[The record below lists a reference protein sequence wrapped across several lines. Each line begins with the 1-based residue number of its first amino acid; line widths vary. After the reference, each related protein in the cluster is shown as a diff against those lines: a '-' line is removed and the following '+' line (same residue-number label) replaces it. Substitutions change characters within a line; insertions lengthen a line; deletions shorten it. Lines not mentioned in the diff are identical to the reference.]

1 MSTTTPTWA
10 DYVSVVASAT
20 LARGSTAR
28 GTLDL
33 SAKFG
38 AWLLLRIGRQGTTAL
53 TNGVDILV
61 RRILNNSGTEITH
74 PGSVA
79 GLNSGFTAAL
89 STTCATSDS
98 ASGQPVL
105 NVASSTSFVAGDL
118 ILIGGGTARE
128 EWKRVSKVAAGVLTL
143 DSNLEFTHTTAQAD
157 TVRSQAF
164 CPPPVWMPGGSRYE
178 VIFDY
183 GDDTAGESVTVE
195 ARAQRYENDST
206 A

>member
-1 MSTTTPTWA
+1 MSTTTPSWT
-10 DYVSVVASAT
+10 DYVNVIASAT
-20 LARGSTAR
+20 LARGSTTR

-38 AWLLLRIGRQGTTAL
+38 AWLLARVGRQGTTAL
-53 TNGVDILV
+53 TNGVDILI
-61 RRILNNSGTEITH
+61 RMMLNTTVTH
-74 PGSVA
+74 PGPIVP
-79 GLNSGFTAAL
+79 LNSGITAAL

-98 ASGQPVL
+98 ASGQQAL
-105 NVASSTSFVAGDL
+105 NVASTTSFVAGDI

-164 CPPPVWMPGGSRYE
+164 TPPPIWMPGGSLYE

-195 ARAQRYENDST
+195 ARAKRYDSDGT
-206 A
+206 V